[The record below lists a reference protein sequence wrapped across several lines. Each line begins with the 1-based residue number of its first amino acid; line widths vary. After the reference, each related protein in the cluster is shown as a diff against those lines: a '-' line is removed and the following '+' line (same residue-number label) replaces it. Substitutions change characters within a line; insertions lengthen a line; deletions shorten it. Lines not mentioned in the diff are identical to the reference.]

1 MNARSALCALVFAAC
16 QPVNLQSAT
25 REVAAFRSVTIE
37 SAFIATVATGPRS
50 VTITADQNLLTTGID
65 TLVDSDRLVV
75 RVHPGFNTLGSL
87 KVAITND
94 VIEGVDANGA
104 AQVTVTAPPATSAF
118 STTLSGAST
127 LTVTGLSVDQLTAD
141 VHGASTL
148 TASGTARAET
158 LLLSGGA
165 TAHLK
170 GLSAQTLQV
179 DASGGSNLDAT
190 VSGTLSG
197 TASGGSA
204 LTITGN
210 PTNSVA
216 ASGGSKVTLNAP

>member
-1 MNARSALCALVFAAC
+1 MNARSALCAVLFAAC

-25 REVAAFRSVTIE
+25 RDVAAFRSVEID
-37 SAFIATVATGPRS
+37 SAFIATIASGPRS
-50 VTITADQNLLTTGID
+50 VIITADENLLTTGID
-65 TLVDSDRLVV
+65 TLVDSDRLAV
-75 RVHPGFNTLGSL
+75 RLHPGFTTLGPL

-94 VIEGVDANGA
+94 IIEGVDASGA
-104 AQVTVTAPPATSAF
+104 AQVTVTPPAMSSF
-118 STTLSGAST
+118 TTELSGAST
-127 LTVTGLSVDQLTAD
+127 MTVKGLAVDQFTAD

-148 TASGTARAET
+148 TASGTARTET

-179 DASGGSNLDAT
+179 DASGGSTLDAT

-197 TASGGSA
+197 SASGGSA

-210 PTNSVA
+210 PTNSVTT
-216 ASGGSKVTLNAP
+216 SGGSKVTLNAP